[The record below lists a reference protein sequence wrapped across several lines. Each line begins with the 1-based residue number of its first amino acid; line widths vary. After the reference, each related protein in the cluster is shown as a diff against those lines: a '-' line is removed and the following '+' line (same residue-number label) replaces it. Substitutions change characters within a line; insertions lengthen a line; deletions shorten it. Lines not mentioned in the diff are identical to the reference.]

1 MKVGDLIKA
10 LSQYDLDL
18 DVIFCDS
25 SYGSLDYEDY
35 ETDRDL
41 MIGKDVTIC
50 CGFYDRYIGGI
61 IPVDYTDSRVNC
73 LELSIQDFQLYH

>member
-1 MKVGDLIKA
+1 MNVGDLIKT

-50 CGFYDRYIGGI
+50 CGFYDRDIDGV

-73 LELSIQDFQLYH
+73 LELSIQDFQLDH